1 MKKPTLRFRQV
12 FEHPTHFKVTKPLG
26 NPLIIAK
33 KALSPSMQVRL
44 RKFANGG
51 DVTDPVESADDA
63 PEDPRSRVGA
73 PEEMAKI
80 ELDRELSKPS
90 DEQDQDYIAQLQ
102 NTISP
107 PPPPAPEPHTNR
119 AIPSTREPVA
129 MEPAQATPV
138 ATAETPAAQPPVAVN
153 VVVPQQPSA
162 PVAPAASAVMPPAPA
177 PVLAPAPA
185 VVSEQAPAM
194 AAPAAPVPTP
204 APVVAPV
211 VSAPAVKP
219 PAPAPVVS
227 VPDVGASQM
236 AASPESITVDGLQK
250 LMKANPGKTPQQLA
264 VDLVRSALPP
274 VGASPELIAK
284 TADVLT
290 NMESDQVFNEGMAT
304 QLRGIVNEAKSETQF
319 AKETA
324 DISERALAD
333 RLVIAEKNKS
343 TLEALGERKKL
354 LENAVAEGFKPES
367 FYGRMDTVS
376 KIGTAFALFLGGFA
390 SGLSKTP
397 NYVLKSL
404 EDAMDRDLDAQKK
417 KYDSVYNQYVRALG
431 DYDAADKLTRAD
443 LADIAALQ
451 VKAISARQ
459 DQAKIGPAADI
470 LVGKLQME
478 AAQKRAQVAEAQYK
492 ADVAASEAKYA
503 DEKNQSLIDHR
514 RRMGTGVGTASGA
527 RAVIAERNYELRL
540 RRFEDD
546 LKRRENSSEFTVP
559 NPSSPEELIV
569 IKTRDV
575 PDGRAARKETLQ
587 RVTALS
593 RVEELDNI
601 LNSKRTTQQ
610 ALSPQEVARVRILV
624 NEITE
629 NYPSLAKGTTQ
640 LVTQAQAKLLK
651 DSVEDLVPL
660 PYAKW
665 GNFSGMTGTAIQKLR
680 EEGSRMLKVSVNN
693 YARPED
699 PGAAQFNTL
708 FTKKGFA
715 GRVGELP
722 EKPKAAA
729 GTVRVKDASE
739 NIFTV
744 PAANLSK
751 ALKRGYVEVK

>member
-1 MKKPTLRFRQV
+1 MKKPSLRFRQV

-680 EEGSRMLKVSVNN
+680 SAVQHAVYQEGICRSRWRASGKTQDN
-693 YARPED
+693 RPR
-699 PGAAQFNTL
+699 GAARWQGLGHQN
-708 FTKKGFA
+708 KRWQHWCHQQKRPSKG
-715 GRVGELP
+715 
-722 EKPKAAA
+722 
-729 GTVRVKDASE
+729 S
-739 NIFTV
+739 
-744 PAANLSK
+744 
-751 ALKRGYVEVK
+751 